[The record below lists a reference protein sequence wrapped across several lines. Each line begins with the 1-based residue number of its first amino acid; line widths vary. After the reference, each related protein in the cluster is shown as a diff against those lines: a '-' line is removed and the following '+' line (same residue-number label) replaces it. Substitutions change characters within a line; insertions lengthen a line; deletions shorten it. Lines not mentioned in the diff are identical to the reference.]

1 MYKEVAV
8 LKVDKEL
15 MRGSTTMIILSLLNE
30 EDMYGYQIISKL
42 KKLSDSIFNLKEG
55 TLYPILHG
63 LENKGC
69 ITSYWVDGEAG
80 RKRKYYKI
88 TEEGLK
94 FLKNKQKE
102 WKLYT
107 EVVNKIVGDFCYE

>member
-42 KKLSDSIFNLKEG
+42 KNYPTLFLTLKKA
-55 TLYPILHG
+55 LCILFCTA
-63 LENKGC
+63 L
-69 ITSYWVDGEAG
+69 
-80 RKRKYYKI
+80 KI
-88 TEEGLK
+88 K
-94 FLKNKQKE
+94 A
-102 WKLYT
+102 
-107 EVVNKIVGDFCYE
+107 V

>member
-55 TLYPILHG
+55 TLY
-63 LENKGC
+63 KGC
-69 ITSYWVDGEAG
+69 IISYWVDGEAG
-80 RKRKYYKI
+80 RRRKYYRI

-94 FLKNKQKE
+94 FLKGKQKE